1 MQTCFMCV
9 FAPTRV
15 LGATCESQELR
26 PVHPGDGRLR
36 GDLLAGAVTE
46 HQEKKEKAKKCHRR
60 LICNLSL
67 CICFFSSSLLFPRL
81 PFSLF
86 ATKGTHLCFSARR
99 ACRSVCLI
107 ASFLF
112 SFFSFR
118 PSIFLCRGSF
128 FVSPPPTL
136 GKPSTPHPY
145 PYPSIRLVPAPTPNG
160 EQHQHRPAERATA
173 PAAAP
178 RHGVPAVVVHA
189 GRPRGAD
196 AGSAHLRRVLYGA
209 AERAGAQG
217 RGAACA
223 HRACRAAAPPR
234 RAPPCPRHGLCAVW
248 CRADVPP
255 APCRACASPV
265 VQGAAPCHCSCH
277 SCCGCA
283 VPATRPGDPAHARP
297 APPPVFDELD
307 CDCGGGLLLEP
318 LCL

>member
-1 MQTCFMCV
+1 MFTHTHRRSLTPKEKSAFQNSTFLCHKKKTRQTPQSDLHITVLFADTTQTCFMCV

-112 SFFSFR
+112 PFFFLPPFHFSLPWLVFR
-118 PSIFLCRGSF
+118 
-128 FVSPPPTL
+128 V
-136 GKPSTPHPY
+136 
-145 PYPSIRLVPAPTPNG
+145 PTPN
-160 EQHQHRPAERATA
+160 
-173 PAAAP
+173 P
-178 RHGVPAVVVHA
+178 RQTK
-189 GRPRGAD
+189 
-196 AGSAHLRRVLYGA
+196 Y
-209 AERAGAQG
+209 
-217 RGAACA
+217 
-223 HRACRAAAPPR
+223 
-234 RAPPCPRHGLCAVW
+234 
-248 CRADVPP
+248 
-255 APCRACASPV
+255 
-265 VQGAAPCHCSCH
+265 
-277 SCCGCA
+277 
-283 VPATRPGDPAHARP
+283 
-297 APPPVFDELD
+297 PPPV
-307 CDCGGGLLLEP
+307 P
-318 LCL
+318 VPVHPSRSRAHAQW